1 MVACLQLARLKT
13 CRKIYNLLEIYT
25 GNEIVTKYNLLFDIM
40 TLTFCNNH
48 CQHLFICEIYNVNL
62 NENYSHNDNYSHL
75 ATYHKFL
82 TLSTADNNKLQ

>member
-1 MVACLQLARLKT
+1 MTR
-13 CRKIYNLLEIYT
+13 
-25 GNEIVTKYNLLFDIM
+25 IVTKHNLLFDIM

-62 NENYSHNDNYSHL
+62 NDSNYHYENYYHL

-82 TLSTADNNKLQ
+82 TLSIADNNKLQ